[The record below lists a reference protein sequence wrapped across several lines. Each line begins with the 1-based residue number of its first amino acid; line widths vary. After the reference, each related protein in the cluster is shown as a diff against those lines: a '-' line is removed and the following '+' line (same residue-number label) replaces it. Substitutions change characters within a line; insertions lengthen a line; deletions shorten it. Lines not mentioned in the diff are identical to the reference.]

1 MKIANLDELRKNT
14 NENSIKQIVT
24 EYMMETIARNT
35 IMDKLEN
42 YISNKSDDTTIT
54 IRELKDKIAEFSAT
68 DDLFED
74 QGDYFV

>member
-1 MKIANLDELRKNT
+1 MRITNLDELRKNAS
-14 NENSIKQIVT
+14 EDSVKMIMT

-35 IMDKLEN
+35 IMGKLEN

-54 IRELKDKIAEFSAT
+54 VRELKDKIAEFSNT

-74 QGDYFV
+74 

>member
-74 QGDYFV
+74 

>member
-14 NENSIKQIVT
+14 NENNVKQIVT

-35 IMDKLEN
+35 IMGKLEN
-42 YISNKSDDTTIT
+42 YIGNKSDDTTIT

-74 QGDYFV
+74 